1 VEAAISTSR
10 PRVTGDREREIFLA
24 TLDLLGEAGYDKLT
38 LDAVAARAKASKATL
53 YRRWPSK
60 SELVLDALG
69 CLESAAPDLPDTGS
83 LRADL
88 LELGRPTGWLEPAR
102 ADVLCG
108 LMTALHRDGDLRVAL
123 GRRFLDPRNDKMRAL
138 LVRARDR
145 GELRPDV
152 DLDLI
157 CQVVPAMILY
167 QLSTRTE
174 GGLPPDHLV
183 RLLDQVLL
191 PAVVRRTS

>member
-60 SELVLDALG
+60 GELVLDALG
-69 CLESAAPDLPDTGS
+69 CLESTAPDLPDTGS

-88 LELGRPTGWLEPAR
+88 LELGRATGWLEPAR
-102 ADVLCG
+102 AHVLCG
-108 LMTALHRDGDLRVAL
+108 LMTALHRDGDLRDAL
-123 GRRFLDPRNDKMRAL
+123 GRRFLDPRNDTMRAL

-167 QLSTRTE
+167 QLSMRTE
-174 GGLPPDHLV
+174 GVLPPDHLV